1 MRGFKRKIG
10 VFLLIC
16 SFIFLIWGINSNLT
30 GNLIREYF
38 NNNFMLIHLLGLIL
52 LIFGIILFLE
62 RKSLDAVIIPTGGY
76 EKNIK
81 RTKRAKDEEAKYYLI
96 SGYIDKN
103 RSIKESQT
111 ADIYKELRKYG
122 IKPSQ
127 MIIESRAK
135 DSLDNV
141 IYSLGKLKGLKIIG
155 IVSYPKHLKRYEY
168 IINKAKKEGIVD
180 KDIEIVKIPTEENLK
195 EKVYGV
201 LGNIK
206 ERYKLRNGIEKA
218 QKNKTGWFGKVIK
231 KIIDSGATE
240 E

>member
-1 MRGFKRKIG
+1 MGFK
-10 VFLLIC
+10 F
-16 SFIFLIWGINSNLT
+16 NST
-30 GNLIREYF
+30 GNFIREYF

-52 LIFGIILFLE
+52 LVFGIILFLE

-96 SGYIDKN
+96 SGYINKN
-103 RSIKESQT
+103 RPIKESQT
-111 ADIYKELRKYG
+111 ADIYRELRRYG

-141 IYSLGKLKGLKIIG
+141 IYSLGKLKGLKSIG
-155 IVSYPKHLKRYEY
+155 IVSYPEHLKRFEY
-168 IINKAKKEGIVD
+168 IINKAKKEGIVN
-180 KDIEIVKIPTEENLK
+180 KDIEIVKIPTKENLK

-218 QKNKTGWFGKVIK
+218 RHNKTGWFGEVIK